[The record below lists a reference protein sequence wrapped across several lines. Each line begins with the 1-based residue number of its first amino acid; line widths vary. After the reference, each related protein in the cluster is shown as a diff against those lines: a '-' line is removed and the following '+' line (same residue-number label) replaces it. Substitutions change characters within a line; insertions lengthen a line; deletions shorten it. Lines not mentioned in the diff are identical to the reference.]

1 MDVNLMHNMEQENDP
16 KMPNSSKIMA
26 LIPRNNLRPDMLEFS
41 QTHGSTNCKI
51 AMADYHYHIL
61 DQLYKPSQTVL
72 GSRYK
77 MVGKS

>member
-1 MDVNLMHNMEQENDP
+1 MHNMEQENDP
-16 KMPNSSKIMA
+16 KMPNWSKIKA
-26 LIPRNNLRPDMLEFS
+26 LIPRNNLRLDMLEFS
-41 QTHGSTNCKI
+41 QTHGSTNGKI

-61 DQLYKPSQTVL
+61 DQLYRTQSNVL